1 MSDDIPLRTPAYRV
15 PRARG
20 MDPATRRLALIAA
33 GLGGALLVLIGV
45 WSLSGGTSGGGSSVP
60 VIAAPA
66 GPVRVKPANP
76 GGLTV
81 PGADQAIFDHSTDGR
96 DAGQG
101 SLMPG
106 PERPDLQALRAPGAT
121 AVPEGAASGGTGP
134 SGAGPGGAATTGS
147 VATPTGAAASDL
159 PLPPAFQ
166 PPPAAAEQTAA
177 LPATTVLPRGASQ
190 PAPTPPAR
198 PAAGG
203 GTTVQ
208 LAALPTRAAAEAEWQ
223 ALRRRAPG
231 LLAGRQLILAQAT
244 VAGRVWWRVRT
255 AGFTSPAQ
263 ARGFCTRMR
272 AAGAACDVTP
282 F

>member
-15 PRARG
+15 PRSHG

-66 GPVRVKPANP
+66 GPMRVKPANP
-76 GGLTV
+76 GGLSV

-101 SLMPG
+101 SLMPA

-121 AVPEGAASGGTGP
+121 AVPGGTV
-134 SGAGPGGAATTGS
+134 PGGTAPSSAATTGS
-147 VATPTGAAASDL
+147 IATPTGTAASDL

-166 PPPAAAEQTAA
+166 PPSAAAEQTAA
-177 LPATTVLPRGASQ
+177 LPATTTLSRGASQ
-190 PAPTPPAR
+190 PTATGSAR

-203 GTTVQ
+203 GTIVQ

-223 ALRRRAPG
+223 ALRRRVPG
-231 LLAGRQLILAQAT
+231 LLGGRQLILAQAT